1 MENVAYHLAVEKILI
16 EDNFSYQCLL
26 LLPRAIALGNLP
38 PYCKALMGYLP
49 LVIKEVDSLISIE
62 MARWP
67 TIGVDCHKSKALDSN
82 RNLTACSPY
91 KIRYSLLSPQSLLP
105 TRFTPVYRSNYSKL
119 PSSLARMTS
128 SLTLTLTQQPSSNKP
143 TPFLVSLPCFSS
155 PLNSCFCSTPD

>member
-67 TIGVDCHKSKALDSN
+67 TIGVE
-82 RNLTACSPY
+82 Y
-91 KIRYSLLSPQSLLP
+91 
-105 TRFTPVYRSNYSKL
+105 
-119 PSSLARMTS
+119 
-128 SLTLTLTQQPSSNKP
+128 
-143 TPFLVSLPCFSS
+143 
-155 PLNSCFCSTPD
+155 